1 MLLRTRNSN
10 LQEEARR
17 TVSVTPGLLWLVVG
31 GSERAL
37 KVRSDLNRRV
47 RTGARNLFRFN
58 GRISAAIGI
67 PQRPA
72 RRSGLKSAFHRSGA
86 FTLMELL
93 LVLALLAMAVAVA
106 APSLSRFFRGRA
118 LDSETRRMLSLTR
131 YAQSRAVSEGIPMVM
146 WFKPE
151 EKAYGVQAEMTYD
164 ESDRKAVEYTLD
176 SNLELELP
184 PASLLA
190 PAPWKI
196 TTQIAGNQPAIRFTP
211 DGYVSD
217 TSPVWVAVKLS
228 DETDAV
234 WLALDDHRVR
244 YALQTVQPL
253 ASR

>member
-1 MLLRTRNSN
+1 MLLRTRNSD

-17 TVSVTPGLLWLVVG
+17 TVSVAPGLLWLVVG
-31 GSERAL
+31 GSGRAL
-37 KVRSDLNRRV
+37 KVRSGLNRR
-47 RTGARNLFRFN
+47 
-58 GRISAAIGI
+58 
-67 PQRPA
+67 
-72 RRSGLKSAFHRSGA
+72 A

-118 LDSETRRMLSLTR
+118 LDSEARRMLSLTR
-131 YAQSRAVSEGIPMVM
+131 YAQSRAVSEGVPMVM
-146 WFKPE
+146 WFKQE
-151 EKAYGVQAEMTYD
+151 EKTYGVQAEMTYTDTD
-164 ESDRKAVEYTLD
+164 EKAVEYKLD

-184 PASLLA
+184 PASLIA

-228 DETDAV
+228 DDADAT
-234 WLALDDHRVR
+234 WLALDDNRVR

-253 ASR
+253 ANQ